1 MIAERKGTGHEIVPQ
16 EIGAIVATNVDK
28 KDICK
33 LNVPIRIARVVDLA
47 TEELVTKNLAQTL
60 NLNQLVNKAPKPQT
74 QIINNNRQIKVML
87 HLKTHSFNLLMV
99 SNNILNYLP
108 CLNKYLSLAPKKKK
122 RMNSL

>member
-1 MIAERKGTGHEIVPQ
+1 MNYMAQESQFNSQKTKETRNVMIVERKGTGHEIVPQ

-60 NLNQLVNKAPKPQT
+60 NLNQLVNKAPKPQ
-74 QIINNNRQIKVML
+74 R
-87 HLKTHSFNLLMV
+87 S
-99 SNNILNYLP
+99 ILEI
-108 CLNKYLSLAPKKKK
+108 
-122 RMNSL
+122 